1 MGRAQY
7 AKGRVQLKVG
17 RNNACRRNA
26 VTLDPSVRVATLPY
40 TKAETPR
47 ASDKSDDSAPL
58 TPRSS
63 ARLRAKILDNLVG
76 GNLPRGNTCIQPSSL
91 GARSRSRKLENT
103 KP

>member
-17 RNNACRRNA
+17 HNNACRRNA
-26 VTLDPSVRVATLPY
+26 VILDPSVRVATLPY

-63 ARLRAKILDNLVG
+63 ARMRAKI
-76 GNLPRGNTCIQPSSL
+76 
-91 GARSRSRKLENT
+91 
-103 KP
+103 